1 MKRMMIWFIIF
12 SCEIYAMVSQSTGS
26 MVSSER
32 LVTIG
37 ENRLNFDLNIQYA
50 AGITINQHASW
61 VGLGFDLS
69 LPYVERV
76 PMGSADEKS
85 GSNPGCVGVNSHY
98 SSIGLYDELLLQTS
112 NGYSETPPEANQ
124 FLF

>member
-50 AGITINQHASW
+50 AGITIN
-61 VGLGFDLS
+61 
-69 LPYVERV
+69 
-76 PMGSADEKS
+76 
-85 GSNPGCVGVNSHY
+85 
-98 SSIGLYDELLLQTS
+98 
-112 NGYSETPPEANQ
+112 
-124 FLF
+124 